1 MTSTSDRSR
10 HQAGD
15 TSTAAGAGVEAPGT
29 TGSAPADAGT
39 PTHALRTADTPDAAP
54 DDLPAPTLPP
64 SYPPAR
70 RARPHVSAVQAPAQ
84 GRRRRRPRVA
94 ALVAVLAVLVV
105 TAFVKTF
112 VVQWFEIPSAS
123 MEDTLVAGDRVV
135 VTLYDVGDLERGD
148 VVVFRDPDH
157 WLDTQDPT
165 GLRGAVQDLLILMRQ
180 LPEDTGHILIKRVVG
195 VPGDRVVADGS
206 GTVSVNGVVLDEGYV
221 KEGRSASDV
230 AFDVVVPEGFVWVM
244 GDNRSNSA
252 DSRFHQDD
260 AHGGFVP
267 MEDVIGVGVAVVWPV
282 SSWKGLGQGARAF
295 DLVPEPGQAP
305 APAQPAPEEGA

>member
-1 MTSTSDRSR
+1 MSTRSALGPR
-10 HQAGD
+10 AGQ
-15 TSTAAGAGVEAPGT
+15 GPRRLIRVVG
-29 TGSAPADAGT
+29 
-39 PTHALRTADTPDAAP
+39 
-54 DDLPAPTLPP
+54 PP
-64 SYPPAR
+64 
-70 RARPHVSAVQAPAQ
+70 
-84 GRRRRRPRVA
+84 
-94 ALVAVLAVLVV
+94 LAVLAVIVLVRSLV
-105 TAFVKTF
+105 LQTF
-112 VVQWFEIPSAS
+112 VIPSAS

-148 VVVFRDPDH
+148 VVVFHDPGG
-157 WLDTQDPT
+157 WLTVPEPT